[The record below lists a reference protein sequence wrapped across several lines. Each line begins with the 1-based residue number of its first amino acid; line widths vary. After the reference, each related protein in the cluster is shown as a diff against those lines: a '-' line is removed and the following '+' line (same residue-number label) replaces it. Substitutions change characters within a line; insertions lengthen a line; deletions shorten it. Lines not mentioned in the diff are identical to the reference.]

1 MTNLIVAFCNYANTP
16 KIHFVFS
23 NFLSENHAAYGNMS
37 KNVVKPKRPKMTTQY
52 GAYALYAG

>member
-16 KIHFVFS
+16 KTHFVFS

-37 KNVVKPKRPKMTTQY
+37 KNVVKPERTKMTTQY
-52 GAYALYAG
+52 GAYAL